1 MPSGLISQIV
11 GVRFPLPLPNYLL
24 PRLERG
30 GDGFKTMNDRTTTG
44 ETRRA
49 SVAQKS
55 LTFKEVLSCFKQANK
70 VINKNGDVDIEV
82 WIGTKMYRIV
92 SVGQFNFVPTV
103 TLTLA
108 DEPELAL

>member
-1 MPSGLISQIV
+1 
-11 GVRFPLPLPNYLL
+11 
-24 PRLERG
+24 
-30 GDGFKTMNDRTTTG
+30 MNDRTTTG